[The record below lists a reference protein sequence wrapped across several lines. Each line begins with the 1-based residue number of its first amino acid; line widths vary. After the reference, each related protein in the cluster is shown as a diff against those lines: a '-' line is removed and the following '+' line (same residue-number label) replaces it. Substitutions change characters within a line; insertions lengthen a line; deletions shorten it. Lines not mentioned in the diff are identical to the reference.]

1 MRAMETESYIGK
13 YVCYGNTNGM
23 FCWGK
28 IESERVINTAKGLR
42 EVFVLVDR
50 MTGPHNGQIIH
61 IQGRTTVRKELL
73 NLEKDIFTKKMG
85 MEDLTD
91 DQLFLFVLSGDM
103 ESVHLGL
110 MNMLRSESSKEKLE
124 KVAKDELESRMGNK
138 QE

>member
-1 MRAMETESYIGK
+1 METESYIGK

-28 IESERVINTAKGLR
+28 IESEIVINTAKGLR
-42 EVFVLVDR
+42 EAFVLVDR
-50 MTGPHNGQIIH
+50 MTGPHNGQISR
-61 IQGRTTVRKELL
+61 QKGRTTVRKELL
-73 NLEKDIFTKKMG
+73 NLERDIFTKKMG

-103 ESVHLGL
+103 ENVHLGL